1 MKSLNTEEKNSS
13 SSSVIINHKPMD
25 RTILLI
31 GGSYGI
37 GKTLAENLAKTN
49 RVIVASRSNNGFNS
63 ENIKQLHFDVLK
75 DDILKLPLPEVLDGF
90 VYLPGTINLRP
101 FKNLKVETFEEDFQL
116 NFIGIIKTLK
126 AVLPNLLN
134 SPQASIVFFS
144 TVAVKLGMPF
154 HTSVSASK
162 GAIEGFAKAFAA
174 EYAPKIRCN
183 VIAPSLTDT
192 PLAERLLGD
201 ERKKEN
207 AAERHPLK
215 RVGET
220 NDIAAMA
227 TFLLGEESNWIT
239 GQVFA
244 VDGGMSTLKI

>member
-1 MKSLNTEEKNSS
+1 MSKN
-13 SSSVIINHKPMD
+13 
-25 RTILLI
+25 ILLI

-37 GKTLAENLAKTN
+37 GKAIAENAALNN
-49 RVIVASRSNNGFNS
+49 RVFVASRTSEGFDS
-63 ENIKQLHFDVLK
+63 ENIKHITFDTTK
-75 DDILKLPLPEVLDGF
+75 DDITNFELPDEIHGF
-90 VYLPGTINLRP
+90 VFCPGSINLRP
-101 FKNLKVETFEEDFQL
+101 FKNLRKETFEEDFQL
-116 NFIGIIKTLK
+116 NVMSMIHVLKGILPKLLK
-126 AVLPNLLN
+126 AEN
-134 SPQASIVFFS
+134 ASIVLFS
-144 TVAVKLGMPF
+144 TVAVKMGMPF

-201 ERKKEN
+201 DRKKEN
-207 AAERHPLK
+207 ASERHPLK

-220 NDIAAMA
+220 KDIAAMA
-227 TFLLGEESNWIT
+227 NFLLSEESSWIT
-239 GQVFA
+239 GQVFG